1 MVIVESENFIKQLI
15 KLNKTYPHIYN
26 DLNELKKE
34 FPSLAY
40 KELPPL
46 NKSLVD
52 VPLKRKGKIV
62 NLIKV
67 WRIRFGCSDINRGK
81 AHGYRLFYCK
91 SGDETTIFSAIFIK
105 KEIIKEG
112 RINLLAEEIV
122 DTIQRE
128 GIL

>member
-1 MVIVESENFIKQLI
+1 MPIKESERFIRQLI
-15 KLNKTYPHIYN
+15 KLEKTYLHIGD

-40 KELPPL
+40 KELGSL

-52 VPLKRKGKIV
+52 VPLKNENKVVKV
-62 NLIKV
+62 IKV
-67 WRIRFGCSDINRGK
+67 WFIRFNCSNINRGK

-91 SGDETTIFSAIFIK
+91 GGNEITIFLAIFIK
-105 KEIIKEG
+105 KEIIKEK
-112 RINLLAEEIV
+112 RINLLAKEIIEAV
-122 DTIQRE
+122 QEE